1 MTQNSDT
8 SGYKWSV
15 PIPNTETSNST
26 PIHRSSYPD
35 ASPSLGC
42 CGCQTLYE
50 ALRHGQSINPLGPC
64 LGFRAVSAH
73 TGFATPF
80 VYSSYTEV
88 VARVESIAAGLND
101 MGLVK
106 RNEDGM
112 LLLGIYMR
120 NCMEWVLAEHA
131 IFTLGG
137 ATVPLYDTL
146 GPDTVSFV
154 LGQTNLSTCV
164 CSRAEL
170 PCLVEAKKSGDF
182 PNFQC
187 IILIDGV
194 TPEATQQCNEVNLQ
208 VISLST
214 IETHGVRIQDVNP
227 AYQFHSPP
235 SADDI
240 ATFCYTS
247 GTTGDPKGALLTH
260 MNFLTTM
267 DAVSKV
273 LTPDITDRHMSYL
286 PLPHIFER
294 LSLSATLV
302 FGGSVGFFRGDTTL
316 LIEDL
321 VACRPTTLPAAP
333 RVLNKIYDK
342 IMAGIN
348 NAGGMKKKIFFAAL
362 AAKADGLQRGKLTH
376 GLYDAILFNKIKK
389 ALGLDCV
396 RILVSGSA
404 PLSAHVMTFFRCML
418 GVPVVEGYG
427 QTEGTAAAT
436 IGSVDDMSS
445 VGHVGGPLSCVE
457 ICLVDVPDMN
467 YLSSDTVH
475 EGKRCRGR
483 GEICIRGPSV
493 FKGYYKNEEK
503 TKETVDENGWLHS
516 GDVGLW
522 TMEGAVQII
531 DRKKNI
537 FKLAQGEYVAV
548 EKIEN
553 ILTQSAFIAQPFVY
567 GDSFQSTLVA
577 IIVPDE
583 DVLKNWATTSGLTSI
598 DTKEL
603 CKSKALNAEI
613 LKDMKRLAKE
623 SGLHGFETPKA
634 IYLEHEPFTVES
646 GLVTPTF
653 KLKRQQL
660 RDHYKTQ
667 IDDMYT
673 NMPPPPSKL

>member
-1 MTQNSDT
+1 
-8 SGYKWSV
+8 
-15 PIPNTETSNST
+15 
-26 PIHRSSYPD
+26 
-35 ASPSLGC
+35 
-42 CGCQTLYE
+42 
-50 ALRHGQSINPLGPC
+50 
-64 LGFRAVSAH
+64 
-73 TGFATPF
+73 
-80 VYSSYTEV
+80 
-88 VARVESIAAGLND
+88 
-101 MGLVK
+101 
-106 RNEDGM
+106 
-112 LLLGIYMR
+112 MR

-187 IILIDGV
+187 IILVDGV
-194 TPEATQQCNEVNLQ
+194 TPEATQQCDEVNLQ

-247 GTTGDPKGALLTH
+247 GTTGDPKGALCTH
-260 MNFLTTM
+260 KNFITTM
-267 DAVSKV
+267 AAISKI
-273 LTPDITDRHMSYL
+273 LEPDVTDRHMSYL

-294 LSLSATLV
+294 LSLILV
-302 FGGSVGFFRGDTTL
+302 LCFGGSVGFFRGDTTL

-362 AAKADGLQRGKLTH
+362 AAKAEGLKRGKLTH

-418 GVPVVEGYG
+418 GGKYYG
-427 QTEGTAAAT
+427 
-436 IGSVDDMSS
+436 
-445 VGHVGGPLSCVE
+445 
-457 ICLVDVPDMN
+457 
-467 YLSSDTVH
+467 SSDIFLYPLLNTIWNELIINVHLSLHHFVLCTVNNFF
-475 EGKRCRGR
+475 KKCRWWK
-483 GEICIRGPSV
+483 V
-493 FKGYYKNEEK
+493 MVKQKGLQQRLSARLM
-503 TKETVDENGWLHS
+503 TCRVLAMLG
-516 GDVGLW
+516 
-522 TMEGAVQII
+522 VQY
-531 DRKKNI
+531 
-537 FKLAQGEYVAV
+537 L
-548 EKIEN
+548 
-553 ILTQSAFIAQPFVY
+553 
-567 GDSFQSTLVA
+567 
-577 IIVPDE
+577 
-583 DVLKNWATTSGLTSI
+583 VLK
-598 DTKEL
+598 
-603 CKSKALNAEI
+603 
-613 LKDMKRLAKE
+613 
-623 SGLHGFETPKA
+623 F
-634 IYLEHEPFTVES
+634 V
-646 GLVTPTF
+646 
-653 KLKRQQL
+653 
-660 RDHYKTQ
+660 
-667 IDDMYT
+667 
-673 NMPPPPSKL
+673 